1 MNLHAIIINDS
12 FEIIAILWHVII
24 IKCNYIVNILKI
36 ETIQSDIP
44 TKLLE
49 ITFIKISDM
58 ADKPFQY
65 SLSDIKL
72 RMLLLLKDSENYDM
86 EFYQVYFPSQK

>member
-1 MNLHAIIINDS
+1 
-12 FEIIAILWHVII
+12 
-24 IKCNYIVNILKI
+24 
-36 ETIQSDIP
+36 
-44 TKLLE
+44 
-49 ITFIKISDM
+49 M